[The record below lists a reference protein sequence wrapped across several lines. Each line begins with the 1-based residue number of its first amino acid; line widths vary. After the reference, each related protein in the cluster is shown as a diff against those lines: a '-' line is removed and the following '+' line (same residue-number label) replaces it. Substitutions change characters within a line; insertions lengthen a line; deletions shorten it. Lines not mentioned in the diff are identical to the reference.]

1 MSPESKQEKTVS
13 LIKKKRRVFNL
24 FRGLR
29 VSQIFFVLSH
39 KLSFEI
45 KK

>member
-13 LIKKKRRVFNL
+13 LIEKKRVFNL

-29 VSQIFFVLSH
+29 VSQFFFVLSH